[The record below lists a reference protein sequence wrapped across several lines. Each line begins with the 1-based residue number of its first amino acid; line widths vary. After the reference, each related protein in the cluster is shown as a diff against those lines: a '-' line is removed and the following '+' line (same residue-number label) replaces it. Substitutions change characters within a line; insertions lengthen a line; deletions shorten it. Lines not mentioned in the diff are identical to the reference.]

1 MKTQTKKVSKK
12 IFRIICMAVLALI
25 VIAVAAAI
33 VSFLTYRAQLS
44 KLDNSKG
51 VENSIYSEQFK
62 GKKVMVLVPHED
74 DDLLIA
80 GQVLPEIYKN
90 GADTRIVFVTNG
102 DKFFYRP
109 SASGRSAGFIE
120 NTRYTER

>member
-25 VIAVAAAI
+25 AIAVAAAI
-33 VSFLTYRAQLS
+33 VFFLTYRAQLS

-62 GKKVMVLVPHED
+62 GKKVMVLV
-74 DDLLIA
+74 LMRMMICL
-80 GQVLPEIYKN
+80 
-90 GADTRIVFVTNG
+90 
-102 DKFFYRP
+102 
-109 SASGRSAGFIE
+109 
-120 NTRYTER
+120 